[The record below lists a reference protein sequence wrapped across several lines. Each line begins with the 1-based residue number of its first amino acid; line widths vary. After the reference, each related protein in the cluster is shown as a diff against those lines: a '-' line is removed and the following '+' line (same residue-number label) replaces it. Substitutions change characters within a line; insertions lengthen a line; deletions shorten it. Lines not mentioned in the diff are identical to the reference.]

1 MEMNNKEID
10 NQKTAENL
18 YSKINIDG
26 KDFKS
31 VGELSVKYQ
40 KQVQQ
45 IERDS
50 IEKSAYFLCK

>member
-1 MEMNNKEID
+1 MEMNDKEID

>member
-1 MEMNNKEID
+1 MEMNDKEID

-31 VGELSVKYQ
+31 VDELSVKYQ

>member
-1 MEMNNKEID
+1 MNNKEID